1 MIAYIHGKIAVK
13 EPTHV
18 ILDVHGV
25 GYFINIPLTTY
36 ESIRDHKGELML
48 HTHLHIK
55 EDGHTLYGFK
65 EPADRSLFLDLIS
78 ISGVGPSTA
87 LMMLSSMSPREII
100 TAITFE
106 DVATIQKVKGIGAK
120 TAQRVI
126 LELKD
131 KLRKAGLG
139 GDEAAAN
146 LGGPGYNTARSEA
159 LTALVTLGIAKN
171 AAEKTLDGVIKKHGT
186 DLSVE
191 ELIKLAL
198 KAT

>member
-1 MIAYIHGKIAVK
+1 MIAYIHGKIAAK

-18 ILDVHGV
+18 ILDVQGV
-25 GYFINIPLTTY
+25 GYHIHIPLTTY
-36 ESIRDHKGELML
+36 EAIRDQTGELML
-48 HTHLHIK
+48 HTHLNIK
-55 EDGHTLYGFK
+55 EDSHTLYGFK
-65 EPADRSLFLDLIS
+65 DVADRALFLDLIS
-78 ISGVGPSTA
+78 VSGIGPSTA
-87 LMMLSSMSPREII
+87 LVMLSSMQPKEIMQ
-100 TAITFE
+100 AIVYE
-106 DVATIQKVKGIGAK
+106 EVATIQKVKGIGAK

-139 GDEAAAN
+139 DPASGAI
-146 LGGPGYNTARSEA
+146 LGAGHNTARSEA

-171 AAEKTLDGVIKKHGT
+171 AAEKTLDSVIKKHGQ

-191 ELIKLAL
+191 DLIKLAL

>member
-18 ILDVHGV
+18 IIDVHGV
-25 GYFINIPLTTY
+25 GYHIHIPLTTY
-36 ESIRDHKGELML
+36 EAIRDQKGELML
-48 HTHLHIK
+48 HTHLHVK
-55 EDGHTLYGFK
+55 EDSHTLFGFK
-65 EPADRSLFLDLIS
+65 DVSDRALFLDLIS
-78 ISGVGPSTA
+78 VSGIGPSTA
-87 LMMLSSMSPREII
+87 LVMLSSMTSSEVIN
-100 TAITFE
+100 AIAYE
-106 DVATIQKVKGIGAK
+106 EVATIQKVKGIGAK

-131 KLRKAGLG
+131 KMRKSGI
-139 GDEAAAN
+139 GDGSGAN
-146 LGGPGYNTARSEA
+146 ISSAGYNSARSEA

-171 AAEKTLDGVIKKHGT
+171 AAEKTLDSVIKKHGS

-191 ELIKLAL
+191 DLIKLAL

>member
-1 MIAYIHGKIAVK
+1 MIAYIHGKLAVK

-18 ILDVHGV
+18 ILDVQGV
-25 GYFINIPLTTY
+25 GYHIHIPLTTY
-36 ESIRDHKGELML
+36 EAIRDTTGELML

-55 EDGHTLYGFK
+55 EDAHTLFGFK
-65 EPADRSLFLDLIS
+65 DVADRALFLDLIS
-78 ISGVGPSTA
+78 VSGIGPTTA
-87 LMMLSSMSPREII
+87 LVMLSSMQPKEIMQ
-100 TAITFE
+100 AIVYE
-106 DVATIQKVKGIGAK
+106 EVATIQKVKGIGAK

-139 GDEAAAN
+139 DSASSVN
-146 LGGPGYNTARSEA
+146 LGAGHNTARNEA

-171 AAEKTLDGVIKKHGT
+171 AAEKTLDAVIKKHGQ

-191 ELIKLAL
+191 DLIKLAL